1 MKQYGFSMGQ
11 DPMCFSELPE
21 FLHSTFVE
29 AHRSGRLPETLSH
42 YIGTLDGLGALN
54 PLPSKRS
61 KMRGGKSP
69 GVVKPMRRYSRTS
82 SRS

>member
-29 AHRSGRLPETLSH
+29 AHRSGRLPGDSHTISAPWTAWVLS
-42 YIGTLDGLGALN
+42 I
-54 PLPSKRS
+54 PPPSKRS
-61 KMRGGKSP
+61 KMRGGESP
-69 GVVKPMRRYSRTS
+69 GVVSR
-82 SRS
+82 